1 MMEADPVCSCSFRCS
16 INSVLQQNHH
26 RFIHKIPRSD
36 SLLYKDFSFSTSLF
50 FFFFFYTNSV
60 QLQLQCF
67 LYLPFFVPQLCAD
80 AHTQWPHL
88 LGFSLTY
95 LVSLENV
102 CIVTGMVKNSSCVE
116 DWEMPILALCILMTP
131 PLPRGVRQGFGRL
144 IQKEARTPTASKFT
158 CKLYN
163 SYSSGQGR
171 VHSGFKGLCGR
182 VSAEH
187 LQATRWEQRV
197 ERRACKCRQSE
208 RGRST
213 NELPGV
219 SLTDVCSN
227 NTPI

>member
-1 MMEADPVCSCSFRCS
+1 MFPLFAIFCTTAVCWRSHSVTSSSGIQPDIFGVFRKC
-16 INSVLQQNHH
+16 LH
-26 RFIHKIPRSD
+26 RDRNGKKI
-36 SLLYKDFSFSTSLF
+36 LLCGGLR
-50 FFFFFYTNSV
+50 
-60 QLQLQCF
+60 
-67 LYLPFFVPQLCAD
+67 D
-80 AHTQWPHL
+80 AHPRTMH
-88 LGFSLTY
+88 FNDT
-95 LVSLENV
+95 
-102 CIVTGMVKNSSCVE
+102 
-116 DWEMPILALCILMTP
+116 

-208 RGRST
+208 RDRST

-219 SLTDVCSN
+219 SLTDVN

>member
-36 SLLYKDFSFSTSLF
+36 SLLYKDFSFSTSFSSSSSSSL
-50 FFFFFYTNSV
+50 YSYSSSV
-60 QLQLQCF
+60 SFICHF
-67 LYLPFFVPQLCAD
+67 LYHSCVLMLTLSDLIFWIQPDIFGVFRKCLHRDRNGKKILLCGGLRD
-80 AHTQWPHL
+80 AHPRTMH
-88 LGFSLTY
+88 FNDT
-95 LVSLENV
+95 
-102 CIVTGMVKNSSCVE
+102 
-116 DWEMPILALCILMTP
+116 

-219 SLTDVCSN
+219 SLTDVN